1 MYPTLYYLLQVLVC
15 SAVLMVYYLLVLRN
29 KKFHQY
35 NRFYLLGVALVSWI
49 VPLIKIFWQQERS
62 GVRQVDLL
70 NVVAVNNSEM
80 EAMVTSQQHSL
91 DWVSLLPHLYVG
103 VSVFLAV
110 AMLISLYRIYKIYTT
125 HECSNLQQFYL
136 VMTRV
141 KGTPFS
147 FFSYIFW
154 NAEIDIQTPAGKQ
167 ILQHELTHV
176 KQYHSIDKIVIQL
189 NLIAGW
195 FNPFFWLLK
204 KELDMIHEFIAD
216 KKSVEHGDTAS
227 LAQMLLTT
235 AYPGQQFPLTNP
247 FFFSPIKRRLKML
260 TNTKNPTFNY
270 LRRLIVL
277 PLLALVV
284 LLFAFRAKENTN
296 TVAPLSKTY
305 TVVLNPGHGGID
317 KGVIA
322 SDGTTEAQLT
332 LEIVRQI
339 QALNKNEKIKLVLTR
354 DADVMQSVVAVSEFA
369 NAQSPDLFV
378 SIHMNNIQNGSA
390 ANKAKYEGAEIY
402 MAAKEKAVDY
412 DANYKLANN
421 LAATL
426 QEVGTPFNGV
436 KTRKHG
442 IWVLQ
447 AVQCPSALIEAG
459 YLSNDKDLVKIKDAD
474 YQQKLAASILKGI
487 ENYLVDQERGASI
500 EVKDTTKKVMIVQ
513 GYKISPEDTLIAS
526 KGNNKSSVVI
536 KMDAAGAAGNAQK
549 PLFIL
554 DGEVISESV
563 MSVIDPNKIESINI
577 LKDASAVAVFGEKGK
592 GGVVQITTKKGAAGE
607 QLADGRIVIKGRA
620 LEEPR
625 KLEEKRIVISADT
638 IVSHGGTVFLKSD
651 NVAAD
656 AVQLNG
662 KTILLKSNNLKDV
675 EFMAKNFD
683 ASGNVIEKVKVEIQP
698 KGSSKNSPSLI
709 FIDGEKKTKKEL
721 DALSPDQIKS
731 VEVLKGESAIKEYGA
746 EAKDGV
752 IKITTKKKVN
762 L

>member
-1 MYPTLYYLLQVLVC
+1 
-15 SAVLMVYYLLVLRN
+15 MVYYLLVLRN

-103 VSVFLAV
+103 IAVFLAV

-176 KQYHSIDKIVIQL
+176 KQYHTIDKIVIQL

-216 KKSVEHGDTAS
+216 KKSVEHGDAAS

-260 TNTKNPTFNY
+260 TNVKNPSFSY
-270 LRRLIVL
+270 ARRIVVL
-277 PLLALVV
+277 PLLSIVV
-284 LLFAFRAKENTN
+284 LLFSFRTKEEKMI
-296 TVAPLSKTY
+296 AP
-305 TVVLNPGHGGID
+305 
-317 KGVIA
+317 
-322 SDGTTEAQLT
+322 
-332 LEIVRQI
+332 
-339 QALNKNEKIKLVLTR
+339 
-354 DADVMQSVVAVSEFA
+354 VS
-369 NAQSPDLFV
+369 
-378 SIHMNNIQNGSA
+378 M
-390 ANKAKYEGAEIY
+390 
-402 MAAKEKAVDY
+402 M
-412 DANYKLANN
+412 
-421 LAATL
+421 
-426 QEVGTPFNGV
+426 
-436 KTRKHG
+436 
-442 IWVLQ
+442 
-447 AVQCPSALIEAG
+447 
-459 YLSNDKDLVKIKDAD
+459 
-474 YQQKLAASILKGI
+474 
-487 ENYLVDQERGASI
+487 
-500 EVKDTTKKVMIVQ
+500 DTTKKVMIVQ

-536 KMDAAGAAGNAQK
+536 KMDAAGGVGNAQK

-563 MSVIDPNKIESINI
+563 MKVIDPTKIESINI
-577 LKDASAVAVFGEKGK
+577 LKDQAAVAVFGEKGK
-592 GGVVQITTKKGAAGE
+592 AGVVQITTKKGAAGE

-625 KLEEKRIVISADT
+625 KVEEKRIIIMADSVET
-638 IVSHGGTVFLKSD
+638 K
-651 NVAAD
+651 
-656 AVQLNG
+656 G
-662 KTILLKSNNLKDV
+662 KTVLLKSNNLKDV

-683 ASGNVIEKVKVEIQP
+683 GAGILVEEIKGNGKKSSITFSGSP
-698 KGSSKNSPSLI
+698 SGSTPSLI
-709 FIDGEKKTKKEL
+709 FVDGEKKTKKEL

-731 VEVLKGESAIKEYGA
+731 VQVIKGESAIKEYGA

-752 IKITTKKKVN
+752 IKITTKKKVD

>member
-35 NRFYLLGVALVSWI
+35 NRFYLLGVAFVSWV
-49 VPLIKIFWQQERS
+49 VPLIKIVWEQQHA

-70 NVVAVNNSEM
+70 TVVAAGNSEI
-80 EAMVTSQQHSL
+80 EALVASKQESL
-91 DWVSLLPHLYVG
+91 DWISLLPNLYVG
-103 VSVFLAV
+103 VSICLAI
-110 AMLISLYRIYKIYTT
+110 AMIISLYRIYKIYAT

-136 VMTRV
+136 VMTRE

-176 KQYHSIDKIVIQL
+176 KQYHSIDKIGMQL
-189 NLIAGW
+189 ILIVGW
-195 FNPFFWLLK
+195 FNPFFWLLR

-216 KKSVEHGDTAS
+216 KKSVENGDAAS

-260 TNTKNPTFNY
+260 TTNQNPTFNY
-270 LRRLIVL
+270 VRRLIAL
-277 PLLALVV
+277 PLLAVVV
-284 LLFAFRAKENTN
+284 LLFAFRAKENNN
-296 TVAPLSKTY
+296 TVTPLSKIY
-305 TVVLNPGHGGID
+305 TVVLNAGHGGID

-322 SDGTTEAQLT
+322 ADGTTEAQLT
-332 LEIVRQI
+332 LAIVNQM

-354 DADVMQSVVAVSEFA
+354 DADVTQSVVAVSEFA

-390 ANKAKYEGAEIY
+390 ANKTKYEGAEIY
-402 MAAKEKAVDY
+402 MAAKDKAVDY
-412 DANYKLANN
+412 DANYTLANH

-436 KTRKHG
+436 KTRGMG

-459 YLSNDKDLVKIKDAD
+459 YLSNNKDLAKMKDAG

-487 ENYLVDQERGASI
+487 ENYLSNQERGVST
-500 EVKDTTKKVMIVQ
+500 VVMDTIKKVMIVQ
-513 GYKISPEDTLIAS
+513 GYKISPEDTLIAAKEKS
-526 KGNNKSSVVI
+526 KSVVI
-536 KMDAAGAAGNAQK
+536 KMDGAGPSSNGQK

-563 MSVIDPNKIESINI
+563 MSVIDPTKIESINI
-577 LKDASAVAVFGEKGK
+577 LKDQAAVAVFGEKGK
-592 GGVVQITTKKGAAGE
+592 AGVVQITTKKGAAGE
-607 QLADGRIVIKGRA
+607 KLADGRIVIKGRV

-651 NVAAD
+651 NVATD
-656 AVQLNG
+656 AVELKG

-683 ASGNVIEKVKVEIQP
+683 GAGNVKEEVKVVIMEK
-698 KGSSKNSPSLI
+698 KGSSQNPPSLI
-709 FIDGEKKTKKEL
+709 FVDGEKKTKKEM

-731 VEVLKGESAIKEYGA
+731 VEVLKGDAAIKAYGA

-752 IKITTKKKVN
+752 IKITTKKKAN

>member
-176 KQYHSIDKIVIQL
+176 TQYHSIDKIVIQL

-216 KKSVEHGDTAS
+216 KKSVEHGDAAS

-260 TNTKNPTFNY
+260 TTNQNPTFNY
-270 LRRLIVL
+270 VRRLIAL
-277 PLLALVV
+277 PLLAVVV

-296 TVAPLSKTY
+296 VVAPLSKTY
-305 TVVLNPGHGGID
+305 TVVLNAGHGGDD
-317 KGVIA
+317 KGAIA
-322 SDGTTEAQLT
+322 ADGTTEAQLT
-332 LEIVRQI
+332 LAIVNQM
-339 QALNKNEKIKLVLTR
+339 QALNKNDKIKLVLTR
-354 DADVMQSVVAVSEFA
+354 DADVTQSVVAVSEFA

-378 SIHMNNIQNGSA
+378 SIHLNNAEGSS
-390 ANKAKYEGAEIY
+390 ANKTKYEGAEIY
-402 MAAKEKAVDY
+402 MAAKDKAVDY

-426 QEVGTPFNGV
+426 QEAGTPFNGV
-436 KTRKHG
+436 KTRNKG

-459 YLSNDKDLVKIKDAD
+459 YLSNNKELAKIKDAD
-474 YQQKLAASILKGI
+474 YQKKLAASILRGI
-487 ENYLVDQERGASI
+487 ENYLIDQEKGASI

-536 KMDAAGAAGNAQK
+536 KMDAAGGAGIAQK

-563 MSVIDPNKIESINI
+563 IESVMKVIDPTKIESINI
-577 LKDASAVAVFGEKGK
+577 LKDQAAVAVFGEKGK
-592 GGVVQITTKKGAAGE
+592 AGVVQITTKKGAAGE

-625 KLEEKRIVISADT
+625 KVEEKRIIIMADSVET
-638 IVSHGGTVFLKSD
+638 K
-651 NVAAD
+651 
-656 AVQLNG
+656 G
-662 KTILLKSNNLKDV
+662 KTVLLKSNNLKDV

-683 ASGNVIEKVKVEIQP
+683 GDGNVVVET
-698 KGSSKNSPSLI
+698 KGNGKKSGITFSGSPSGSTPGLI
-709 FIDGEKKTKKEL
+709 LIDGEKKTKKEL

-731 VEVLKGESAIKEYGA
+731 VQVLKGESVIKEYGP

-752 IKITTKKKVN
+752 IKITTKKKVD

>member
-35 NRFYLLGVALVSWI
+35 NRFYLLGVALISWI

-70 NVVAVNNSEM
+70 NVVATNNSEM
-80 EAMVTSQQHSL
+80 EALVTAKQESL
-91 DWVSLLPHLYVG
+91 DLLSLLPNFYVG
-103 VSVFLAV
+103 VSICLAV
-110 AMLISLYRIYKIYTT
+110 AMLVSLYRIYKIYRE
-125 HECSNLQQFYL
+125 HECTNLQQFYL

-176 KQYHSIDKIVIQL
+176 KQYHSIDKIVMQL
-189 NLIAGW
+189 NLIVGW

-216 KKSVEHGDTAS
+216 KKSVENGDAAS

-235 AYPGQQFPLTNP
+235 AYPGQQFSLTNP

-277 PLLALVV
+277 PLLAVVV
-284 LLFAFRAKENTN
+284 LLFAFRAKENN
-296 TVAPLSKTY
+296 NAVAPLSKTY
-305 TVVLNPGHGGID
+305 TVVLNAGHGGGD
-317 KGVIA
+317 KGAIA
-322 SDGTTEAQLT
+322 ADGTTEAQLT
-332 LEIVRQI
+332 LAIVHQM
-339 QALNKNEKIKLVLTR
+339 QALNKNDKIKLVLTR
-354 DADVMQSVVAVSEFA
+354 DADITQSVVAVSDFA

-378 SIHMNNIQNGSA
+378 SIHLNNVEGTS
-390 ANKAKYEGAEIY
+390 ANKNKYEGAEIY
-402 MAAKEKAVDY
+402 MASKDKAVNY

-426 QEVGTPFNGV
+426 QEAGTPFNGV
-436 KTRKHG
+436 KTRNNG

-459 YLSNDKDLVKIKDAD
+459 YLSNNKELAKIKEAG

-487 ENYLVDQERGASI
+487 ENYLVDQEKGMGSVVI
-500 EVKDTTKKVMIVQ
+500 DTIKKAIRVQ
-513 GYKISPEDTLIAS
+513 GFKISPEDTLIAS
-526 KGNNKSSVVI
+526 KENSRTVVI
-536 KMDAAGAAGNAQK
+536 KMDAAGGANNGQK
-549 PLFIL
+549 PLYVL
-554 DGEVISESV
+554 DGEIISESI
-563 MSVIDPNKIESINI
+563 MKVIDPNKIEAINV
-577 LKDASAVAVFGEKGK
+577 LKGPSATSLYGDKGK
-592 GGVVQITTKKGAAGE
+592 DGVIMITTKTGNAGKDDRGPIVVQGYKIDKQAAGK
-607 QLADGRIVIKGRA
+607 DGKIEIV
-620 LEEPR
+620 
-625 KLEEKRIVISADT
+625 ADT
-638 IVSHGGTVFLKSD
+638 VMA
-651 NVAAD
+651 NV
-656 AVQLNG
+656 NS
-662 KTILLKSNNLKDV
+662 ILIKSNNLSD
-675 EFMAKNFD
+675 AK
-683 ASGNVIEKVKVEIQP
+683 SM
-698 KGSSKNSPSLI
+698 SKNMDEVTVVQGSKIVVKTEGKKVPALI
-709 FIDGEKKTKKEL
+709 FVDGEKMTQKEM

-731 VEVLKGESAIKEYGA
+731 VEILKGDAAIKAYGA

>member
-1 MYPTLYYLLQVLVC
+1 
-15 SAVLMVYYLLVLRN
+15 
-29 KKFHQY
+29 
-35 NRFYLLGVALVSWI
+35 
-49 VPLIKIFWQQERS
+49 
-62 GVRQVDLL
+62 
-70 NVVAVNNSEM
+70 
-80 EAMVTSQQHSL
+80 
-91 DWVSLLPHLYVG
+91 
-103 VSVFLAV
+103 
-110 AMLISLYRIYKIYTT
+110 
-125 HECSNLQQFYL
+125 
-136 VMTRV
+136 MTRE

-176 KQYHSIDKIVIQL
+176 TQYHSIDKIVIQL

-216 KKSVEHGDTAS
+216 KKSVEHGDAAS

-277 PLLALVV
+277 PLLAVVV
-284 LLFAFRAKENTN
+284 LLFAFRAKENTSA
-296 TVAPLSKTY
+296 VAPLSKTY

-317 KGVIA
+317 KGAIA
-322 SDGTTEAQLT
+322 SDGTTESQLS

-339 QALNKNEKIKLVLTR
+339 QALNKNDKIKLVLTR

-378 SIHMNNIQNGSA
+378 SIHLNNAEGTS
-390 ANKAKYEGAEIY
+390 ANKTKYEGAEIY
-402 MAAKEKAVDY
+402 MAAKDKAVDY

-426 QEVGTPFNGV
+426 QEAGTPFNGV
-436 KTRKHG
+436 KTRNKG

-459 YLSNDKDLVKIKDAD
+459 YLSNNKELAKIKDAD
-474 YQQKLAASILKGI
+474 YQKKLAASILRGI
-487 ENYLVDQERGASI
+487 ENYLIDQEKGASI
-500 EVKDTTKKVMIVQ
+500 EVRDTTKKVMIVQ

-536 KMDAAGAAGNAQK
+536 KMDAAGGTSNGQK

-592 GGVVQITTKKGAAGE
+592 GGVVQITTKKGKTNDAPAT
-607 QLADGRIVIKGRA
+607 GRIVVRGMPLDNSRTFDERVLI
-620 LEEPR
+620 
-625 KLEEKRIVISADT
+625 ISDT
-638 IVSHGGTVFLKSD
+638 IQSS
-651 NVAAD
+651 
-656 AVQLNG
+656 G

-675 EFMAKNFD
+675 EFMAKGLSEAD
-683 ASGNVIEKVKVEIQP
+683 KKSGVTFSGV
-698 KGSSKNSPSLI
+698 SLI
-709 FIDGEKKTKKEL
+709 LIDGEKKTKKEL

-731 VEVLKGESAIKEYGA
+731 VQILKGDALIKEYGPD
-746 EAKDGV
+746 AKNGV
-752 IKITTKKKVN
+752 MKISTKKKAD

>member
-1 MYPTLYYLLQVLVC
+1 
-15 SAVLMVYYLLVLRN
+15 
-29 KKFHQY
+29 
-35 NRFYLLGVALVSWI
+35 
-49 VPLIKIFWQQERS
+49 
-62 GVRQVDLL
+62 
-70 NVVAVNNSEM
+70 
-80 EAMVTSQQHSL
+80 
-91 DWVSLLPHLYVG
+91 
-103 VSVFLAV
+103 
-110 AMLISLYRIYKIYTT
+110 
-125 HECSNLQQFYL
+125 
-136 VMTRV
+136 MTRV

-176 KQYHSIDKIVIQL
+176 TQYHSIDKIVIQL

-216 KKSVEHGDTAS
+216 KKSVEHGDAAS

-277 PLLALVV
+277 PLLAVVV
-284 LLFAFRAKENTN
+284 LLFAFRAKENASA
-296 TVAPLSKTY
+296 VAPLLKTY

-317 KGVIA
+317 KGAIA
-322 SDGTTEAQLT
+322 SDGTTESQLS
-332 LEIVRQI
+332 LEVVRQM
-339 QALNKNEKIKLVLTR
+339 QALNKNDKIKLVLTR
-354 DADVMQSVVAVSEFA
+354 DADVFQSVVAVSEFA

-378 SIHMNNIQNGSA
+378 SIHLNNAEGTS
-390 ANKAKYEGAEIY
+390 ANKTKYEGAEIY
-402 MAAKEKAVDY
+402 MAAKDKAVDY

-426 QEVGTPFNGV
+426 KEAGTPFNGV
-436 KTRKHG
+436 KTRNKG

-459 YLSNDKDLVKIKDAD
+459 YLSNNKELAKIKDAD
-474 YQQKLAASILKGI
+474 YQKKLAASILRGI
-487 ENYLVDQERGASI
+487 ENYLIDQEKGASI

-536 KMDAAGAAGNAQK
+536 KMDAAGGTGNAQK

-592 GGVVQITTKKGAAGE
+592 GGVVQITTKKGKTNDAPAT
-607 QLADGRIVIKGRA
+607 GRIVVRGMPLDNSKV
-620 LEEPR
+620 LEER
-625 KLEEKRIVISADT
+625 VL
-638 IVSHGGTVFLKSD
+638 IVSDTVQLNGKTVFVKSD
-651 NVAAD
+651 NVADD
-656 AVQLNG
+656 AVELKG

-683 ASGNVIEKVKVEIQP
+683 GAGIVVEEKKGNGKKSGITFS
-698 KGSSKNSPSLI
+698 GSPSGSTPGLI
-709 FIDGEKKTKKEL
+709 LIDGEKKTKKEL

-731 VEVLKGESAIKEYGA
+731 VQVLKGESVIKEYGA

>member
-15 SAVLMVYYLLVLRN
+15 SAVLMVYYLILLRN

-70 NVVAVNNSEM
+70 NVVAVNNSEI
-80 EAMVTSQQHSL
+80 EAMVTSRQHSL

-110 AMLISLYRIYKIYTT
+110 AMLVSLYRIYKIYTT

-176 KQYHSIDKIVIQL
+176 TQYHSIDKIVIQL

-216 KKSVEHGDTAS
+216 KKSVEHGDAAS

-260 TNTKNPTFNY
+260 TNVKNPSFSY
-270 LRRLIVL
+270 ARRIVVL
-277 PLLALVV
+277 PLLSIVV
-284 LLFAFRAKENTN
+284 LLFSFRTKEEKMT
-296 TVAPLSKTY
+296 AP
-305 TVVLNPGHGGID
+305 
-317 KGVIA
+317 
-322 SDGTTEAQLT
+322 
-332 LEIVRQI
+332 
-339 QALNKNEKIKLVLTR
+339 
-354 DADVMQSVVAVSEFA
+354 VS
-369 NAQSPDLFV
+369 
-378 SIHMNNIQNGSA
+378 M
-390 ANKAKYEGAEIY
+390 
-402 MAAKEKAVDY
+402 M
-412 DANYKLANN
+412 
-421 LAATL
+421 
-426 QEVGTPFNGV
+426 
-436 KTRKHG
+436 
-442 IWVLQ
+442 
-447 AVQCPSALIEAG
+447 
-459 YLSNDKDLVKIKDAD
+459 
-474 YQQKLAASILKGI
+474 
-487 ENYLVDQERGASI
+487 
-500 EVKDTTKKVMIVQ
+500 DTTKKVMIVQ

-536 KMDAAGAAGNAQK
+536 KMDGAGLANQFVWSGEGSSNNGQK

-563 MSVIDPNKIESINI
+563 MKVIDPNKIESIGI

-592 GGVVQITTKKGAAGE
+592 GGVVQITTKKGKTNDAPAA
-607 QLADGRIVIKGRA
+607 GRIVLRGVPTDNSKV
-620 LEEPR
+620 LKE
-625 KLEEKRIVISADT
+625 LVVINTDT
-638 IVSHGGTVFLKSD
+638 
-651 NVAAD
+651 
-656 AVQLNG
+656 VQLNG
-662 KTILLKSNNLKDV
+662 KTVFVKSNNLKDG
-675 EFMAKNFD
+675 EFMATNFD
-683 ASGNVIEKVKVEIQP
+683 GAGNVIEKVKVEIQP

-709 FIDGEKKTKKEL
+709 FVDGEKKTKKEL

-731 VEVLKGESAIKEYGA
+731 VEVLKGESAIKAYGPD
-746 EAKDGV
+746 AKDGV
-752 IKITTKKKVN
+752 IKITTKKKVD

>member
-1 MYPTLYYLLQVLVC
+1 
-15 SAVLMVYYLLVLRN
+15 
-29 KKFHQY
+29 
-35 NRFYLLGVALVSWI
+35 
-49 VPLIKIFWQQERS
+49 
-62 GVRQVDLL
+62 
-70 NVVAVNNSEM
+70 
-80 EAMVTSQQHSL
+80 
-91 DWVSLLPHLYVG
+91 
-103 VSVFLAV
+103 
-110 AMLISLYRIYKIYTT
+110 
-125 HECSNLQQFYL
+125 
-136 VMTRV
+136 MTRV

-176 KQYHSIDKIVIQL
+176 KQYHSIDKIVMQL
-189 NLIAGW
+189 NLIVGW
-195 FNPFFWLLK
+195 FNPFFWLLR

-216 KKSVEHGDTAS
+216 KKSVENGDAAS

-235 AYPGQQFPLTNP
+235 AYPGQQFSLTNP

-277 PLLALVV
+277 PLLAVVV
-284 LLFAFRAKENTN
+284 LLFAFRAKENASAT
-296 TVAPLSKTY
+296 APLSKTY
-305 TVVLNPGHGGID
+305 TVVLNAGHGGGD
-317 KGVIA
+317 KGAIA

-332 LEIVRQI
+332 LAIVNQM
-339 QALNKNEKIKLVLTR
+339 QALNKNDKIKLVLTR
-354 DADVMQSVVAVSEFA
+354 DADVTQSVVAVSEFA

-378 SIHMNNIQNGSA
+378 SIHLNNAEGTS

-402 MAAKEKAVDY
+402 MAAKDKAVNY

-426 QEVGTPFNGV
+426 QEAGTPFNGV
-436 KTRKHG
+436 KTRNNG

-459 YLSNDKDLVKIKDAD
+459 YLSNNKELAKIKDAG

-487 ENYLVDQERGASI
+487 ENYLVDQERGTYAV
-500 EVKDTTKKVMIVQ
+500 VKDTTKKVMIVQ

-536 KMDAAGAAGNAQK
+536 KMDGAGGTSNGQK

-592 GGVVQITTKKGAAGE
+592 GGVVQITTKKGGGVEAPAT
-607 QLADGRIVIKGRA
+607 GRIVVRGMQLDNSK
-620 LEEPR
+620 
-625 KLEEKRIVISADT
+625 VIISDT
-638 IVSHGGTVFLKSD
+638 VQVS
-651 NVAAD
+651 
-656 AVQLNG
+656 G

-683 ASGNVIEKVKVEIQP
+683 GAGIVVEETKGNGKKSGITFS
-698 KGSSKNSPSLI
+698 GSPSGSTPALI
-709 FIDGEKKTKKEL
+709 LIDGEKKTKKEL

-731 VEVLKGESAIKEYGA
+731 VQVLKGESVIKEYGA

>member
-35 NRFYLLGVALVSWI
+35 NRFYLLGVALISWI

-70 NVVAVNNSEM
+70 NVVATNNSEM
-80 EAMVTSQQHSL
+80 EALVTAKQESL
-91 DWVSLLPHLYVG
+91 DLLSLLPNFYVG
-103 VSVFLAV
+103 VSICLAV
-110 AMLISLYRIYKIYTT
+110 AMLVSLYRIYKIYRE
-125 HECSNLQQFYL
+125 HECTNLQQFYL

-176 KQYHSIDKIVIQL
+176 KQYHSIDKIVMQL
-189 NLIAGW
+189 NLIVGW

-216 KKSVEHGDTAS
+216 KKSVENGDAAS

-235 AYPGQQFPLTNP
+235 AYPGQQFSLTNP

-277 PLLALVV
+277 PLLAVVV
-284 LLFAFRAKENTN
+284 LLFAFRAKENN
-296 TVAPLSKTY
+296 NVVAPLSKTY
-305 TVVLNPGHGGID
+305 TVVLNAGHGGGD
-317 KGVIA
+317 KGAIA
-322 SDGTTEAQLT
+322 ADGTTEAQLT
-332 LEIVRQI
+332 LAIVHQM
-339 QALNKNEKIKLVLTR
+339 QALNKNDKIKLVLTR
-354 DADVMQSVVAVSEFA
+354 DADITQSVVAVSDFA

-378 SIHMNNIQNGSA
+378 SIHLNNVEGTS
-390 ANKAKYEGAEIY
+390 ANKNKYEGAEIY
-402 MAAKEKAVDY
+402 MASKDKAVNY

-426 QEVGTPFNGV
+426 QEAGTPFNGV
-436 KTRKHG
+436 KTRNNG

-459 YLSNDKDLVKIKDAD
+459 YLSNNKELAKIKDAG

-487 ENYLVDQERGASI
+487 ENYLVDQEKGMGSVVI
-500 EVKDTTKKVMIVQ
+500 DTIKKAIRVQ
-513 GYKISPEDTLIAS
+513 GFKISPEDTLIAS
-526 KGNNKSSVVI
+526 KENSKTVVI
-536 KMDAAGAAGNAQK
+536 KMDGAGGANYGQK
-549 PLFIL
+549 PLYVL
-554 DGEVISESV
+554 DGEIISESI
-563 MSVIDPNKIESINI
+563 MKVIDPNKIEAINV
-577 LKDASAVAVFGEKGK
+577 LKGPSATSLYGDKGK
-592 GGVVQITTKKGAAGE
+592 DGVIMITTKAGNAGKDDRGPIVVRGYKIDKQAAGK
-607 QLADGRIVIKGRA
+607 DGKIEIV
-620 LEEPR
+620 
-625 KLEEKRIVISADT
+625 ADT
-638 IVSHGGTVFLKSD
+638 VMA
-651 NVAAD
+651 NV
-656 AVQLNG
+656 NS
-662 KTILLKSNNLKDV
+662 ILIKSNNLSD
-675 EFMAKNFD
+675 AK
-683 ASGNVIEKVKVEIQP
+683 SM
-698 KGSSKNSPSLI
+698 SKNMDEVTVVQGSKIVVKTEGKKVPALI
-709 FIDGEKKTKKEL
+709 FVDGEKMTQKEM

-731 VEVLKGESAIKEYGA
+731 VEILKGDAAIKAYGA

>member
-70 NVVAVNNSEM
+70 NVVAVNNSEI
-80 EAMVTSQQHSL
+80 EAMVTSRQHSL

-110 AMLISLYRIYKIYTT
+110 AMLVSLYRIYKIYTT
-125 HECSNLQQFYL
+125 HECTNLQQFYL

-176 KQYHSIDKIVIQL
+176 TQYHSIDKILIQL

-390 ANKAKYEGAEIY
+390 ANKAKYEGSEIY

-426 QEVGTPFNGV
+426 QEIGTPFNGV
-436 KTRKHG
+436 KTREKG

-459 YLSNDKDLVKIKDAD
+459 YLSNNKELAKIKDAD
-474 YQQKLAASILKGI
+474 YQKKLAASILRGI
-487 ENYLVDQERGASI
+487 ENYLIDQEKGASM
-500 EVKDTTKKVMIVQ
+500 EVRDTTKKVMIVQ

-526 KGNNKSSVVI
+526 KGSNKSSVVI
-536 KMDAAGAAGNAQK
+536 KMDAAGGANNGQK
-549 PLFIL
+549 PLYVL
-554 DGEVISESV
+554 DGEVISESI
-563 MSVIDPNKIESINI
+563 MKVIDPNKIEAINV
-577 LKDASAVAVFGEKGK
+577 LKGPSASSLYGDKGK
-592 GGVVQITTKKGAAGE
+592 DGVIMITTKKGNAGKEDRGPIVVQGYKIDKQAAGK
-607 QLADGRIVIKGRA
+607 DGKIEIV
-620 LEEPR
+620 
-625 KLEEKRIVISADT
+625 ADT
-638 IVSHGGTVFLKSD
+638 VVI
-651 NVAAD
+651 A
-656 AVQLNG
+656 NG
-662 KTILLKSNNLKDV
+662 KTVFIKSNNLKDG
-675 EFMAKNFD
+675 EFMATNFD
-683 ASGNVIEKVKVEIQP
+683 GAGNVIEKVKVEIQP

-731 VEVLKGESAIKEYGA
+731 VQVLKGESVIKEYGP

-752 IKITTKKKVN
+752 IKITTKKKVD

>member
-103 VSVFLAV
+103 ISVFLAV
-110 AMLISLYRIYKIYTT
+110 AMLVSLYRIYKIYTT

-136 VMTRV
+136 IMTHE

-147 FFSYIFW
+147 FFNYIFW

-176 KQYHSIDKIVIQL
+176 TQYHSIDKIVIQL

-216 KKSVEHGDTAS
+216 KKSVEHGDAAS

-260 TNTKNPTFNY
+260 TNVKNPSFSY
-270 LRRLIVL
+270 ARRIVVL
-277 PLLALVV
+277 PLLSIVV
-284 LLFAFRAKENTN
+284 LLFSFRTKEEKMI
-296 TVAPLSKTY
+296 AP
-305 TVVLNPGHGGID
+305 
-317 KGVIA
+317 
-322 SDGTTEAQLT
+322 
-332 LEIVRQI
+332 
-339 QALNKNEKIKLVLTR
+339 
-354 DADVMQSVVAVSEFA
+354 VS
-369 NAQSPDLFV
+369 
-378 SIHMNNIQNGSA
+378 M
-390 ANKAKYEGAEIY
+390 
-402 MAAKEKAVDY
+402 M
-412 DANYKLANN
+412 
-421 LAATL
+421 
-426 QEVGTPFNGV
+426 
-436 KTRKHG
+436 
-442 IWVLQ
+442 
-447 AVQCPSALIEAG
+447 
-459 YLSNDKDLVKIKDAD
+459 
-474 YQQKLAASILKGI
+474 
-487 ENYLVDQERGASI
+487 
-500 EVKDTTKKVMIVQ
+500 DTTKKVMIVQ

-536 KMDAAGAAGNAQK
+536 KMDAAGGAGNAQK

-563 MSVIDPNKIESINI
+563 MKVIDPTKIESINI

-592 GGVVQITTKKGAAGE
+592 GGVVQITTKEGKNNDAPAT
-607 QLADGRIVIKGRA
+607 GRIVVRGMPLDNSRTLDERVLI
-620 LEEPR
+620 
-625 KLEEKRIVISADT
+625 ISDT
-638 IVSHGGTVFLKSD
+638 
-651 NVAAD
+651 
-656 AVQLNG
+656 VQLNG
-662 KTILLKSNNLKDV
+662 KTVLFKSNNLKDV
-675 EFMAKNFD
+675 QFMEKNLEE
-683 ASGNVIEKVKVEIQP
+683 AGKKSGITFS
-698 KGSSKNSPSLI
+698 GSPSGSTPALI
-709 FIDGEKKTKKEL
+709 LIDGEKKTKKEL

-731 VEVLKGESAIKEYGA
+731 VQVLKGDALIKEYGP

-752 IKITTKKKVN
+752 IKITTKKKVD

>member
-80 EAMVTSQQHSL
+80 EAMVTSKQESL
-91 DWVSLLPHLYVG
+91 DWVSLLPNLYVG

-110 AMLISLYRIYKIYTT
+110 AMVVSLYRIYKIYTT
-125 HECSNLQQFYL
+125 HECNNLQQFYL
-136 VMTRV
+136 VMTRE

-176 KQYHSIDKIVIQL
+176 TQYHSIDKIVIQL

-260 TNTKNPTFNY
+260 TNVKNPSFSY
-270 LRRLIVL
+270 ARRIVAL
-277 PLLALVV
+277 PLLSIVV
-284 LLFAFRAKENTN
+284 LLFSFRTKE
-296 TVAPLSKTY
+296 
-305 TVVLNPGHGGID
+305 
-317 KGVIA
+317 
-322 SDGTTEAQLT
+322 
-332 LEIVRQI
+332 
-339 QALNKNEKIKLVLTR
+339 EKII
-354 DADVMQSVVAVSEFA
+354 A
-369 NAQSPDLFV
+369 PV
-378 SIHMNNIQNGSA
+378 SIM
-390 ANKAKYEGAEIY
+390 
-402 MAAKEKAVDY
+402 
-412 DANYKLANN
+412 
-421 LAATL
+421 
-426 QEVGTPFNGV
+426 
-436 KTRKHG
+436 
-442 IWVLQ
+442 
-447 AVQCPSALIEAG
+447 
-459 YLSNDKDLVKIKDAD
+459 
-474 YQQKLAASILKGI
+474 
-487 ENYLVDQERGASI
+487 
-500 EVKDTTKKVMIVQ
+500 DTTKKVMIVQ

-526 KGNNKSSVVI
+526 KGNNKSIVI
-536 KMDAAGAAGNAQK
+536 KMDGAGAGSNGQK

-554 DGEVISESV
+554 DGEVISESI
-563 MSVIDPNKIESINI
+563 MKVIDPNKIEAINV
-577 LKDASAVAVFGEKGK
+577 LKGPSASSLYGDKGK
-592 GGVVQITTKKGAAGE
+592 DGVIMITTKKGNAGKEDSGPIVVQGYKIDKQAAGK
-607 QLADGRIVIKGRA
+607 DGKIEIV
-620 LEEPR
+620 
-625 KLEEKRIVISADT
+625 ADT
-638 IVSHGGTVFLKSD
+638 VVM
-651 NVAAD
+651 A
-656 AVQLNG
+656 NG
-662 KTILLKSNNLKDV
+662 KTVFIKSPNLKDG

-683 ASGNVIEKVKVEIQP
+683 ASGNVIEKVKVEIQE
-698 KGSSKNSPSLI
+698 KGGSKTSPSLI
-709 FIDGEKKTKKEL
+709 FVDGEKKTKKEM

-731 VEVLKGESAIKEYGA
+731 VEILKGEAAIKAYGPD
-746 EAKDGV
+746 AKDGV
-752 IKITTKKKVN
+752 IKITTKKKVD

>member
-1 MYPTLYYLLQVLVC
+1 
-15 SAVLMVYYLLVLRN
+15 
-29 KKFHQY
+29 
-35 NRFYLLGVALVSWI
+35 
-49 VPLIKIFWQQERS
+49 
-62 GVRQVDLL
+62 
-70 NVVAVNNSEM
+70 
-80 EAMVTSQQHSL
+80 
-91 DWVSLLPHLYVG
+91 
-103 VSVFLAV
+103 
-110 AMLISLYRIYKIYTT
+110 
-125 HECSNLQQFYL
+125 
-136 VMTRV
+136 
-141 KGTPFS
+141 
-147 FFSYIFW
+147 
-154 NAEIDIQTPAGKQ
+154 
-167 ILQHELTHV
+167 
-176 KQYHSIDKIVIQL
+176 
-189 NLIAGW
+189 
-195 FNPFFWLLK
+195 
-204 KELDMIHEFIAD
+204 
-216 KKSVEHGDTAS
+216 
-227 LAQMLLTT
+227 
-235 AYPGQQFPLTNP
+235 
-247 FFFSPIKRRLKML
+247 
-260 TNTKNPTFNY
+260 
-270 LRRLIVL
+270 VL
-277 PLLALVV
+277 PLLAVVV
-284 LLFAFRAKENTN
+284 LLFAFRAKENTSA
-296 TVAPLSKTY
+296 VAPLSKTY

-317 KGVIA
+317 KGAIA
-322 SDGTTEAQLT
+322 SDGTTESQLS
-332 LEIVRQI
+332 LEIVRQM

-354 DADVMQSVVAVSEFA
+354 NTDVFQSVVAVTEFA

-378 SIHMNNIQNGSA
+378 SIHLNNAEGTS
-390 ANKAKYEGAEIY
+390 ANKTKYEGAEIY
-402 MAAKEKAVDY
+402 MAAKDKAVDY

-421 LAATL
+421 LAATF
-426 QEVGTPFNGV
+426 QEIGTTFNGV
-436 KTRKHG
+436 KTRNKG

-459 YLSNDKDLVKIKDAD
+459 YLSNNKELAKIKDAD
-474 YQQKLAASILKGI
+474 YQKKLAASILRGI
-487 ENYLVDQERGASI
+487 ENYLIDQEIGASI
-500 EVKDTTKKVMIVQ
+500 EVRDTTKKVMIVQ

-526 KGNNKSSVVI
+526 KGNNKSVVI
-536 KMDAAGAAGNAQK
+536 KMDAAGGTSNGQK

-683 ASGNVIEKVKVEIQP
+683 ASGNVIEKVKVEIQE
-698 KGSSKNSPSLI
+698 KGGSKTSPSLI
-709 FIDGEKKTKKEL
+709 FVDGKKTTQKEM

-731 VEVLKGESAIKEYGA
+731 VEILKGESAIKAYGPD
-746 EAKDGV
+746 AKDGV

>member
-35 NRFYLLGVALVSWI
+35 NRFYLLGVAFVSWM
-49 VPLIKIFWQQERS
+49 VPLIKIIWEQERS

-70 NVVAVNNSEM
+70 TVVAANNSEM
-80 EAMVTSQQHSL
+80 EAMVTSQQQSL
-91 DWVSLLPHLYVG
+91 DWVSLLPNLYMAVCI
-103 VSVFLAV
+103 FLLS
-110 AMLISLYRIYKIYTT
+110 AMLVSLYRIYKIYTT

-136 VMTRV
+136 VMTRE

-176 KQYHSIDKIVIQL
+176 KQYHSIDKIGVQL
-189 NLIAGW
+189 ILIVGW

-216 KKSVEHGDTAS
+216 KKSVEHGDAAS

-277 PLLALVV
+277 PLLAVVV

-296 TVAPLSKTY
+296 TIVPLSKTY
-305 TVVLNPGHGGID
+305 TVVLNAGHGGED
-317 KGVIA
+317 KGAIA
-322 SDGTTEAQLT
+322 SDGTTEAQLS

-354 DADVMQSVVAVSEFA
+354 DVDVTQSVVAVSEFA

-378 SIHMNNIQNGSA
+378 SIHMNNIDGSA

-402 MAAKEKAVDY
+402 MASKEKAVNY
-412 DANYKLANN
+412 DANYKLANY

-426 QEVGTPFNGV
+426 QEVSTPFNGV
-436 KTRKHG
+436 KTRNKG
-442 IWVLQ
+442 IWVLE

-459 YLSNDKDLVKIKDAD
+459 YLSNTKELAKIKDAD

-487 ENYLVDQERGASI
+487 ENYLSNQERGTSNVVI
-500 EVKDTTKKVMIVQ
+500 DTTKKVMIVQ

-526 KGNNKSSVVI
+526 KGNNKASVVI
-536 KMDAAGAAGNAQK
+536 KMDGAGGGSNGQK

-563 MSVIDPNKIESINI
+563 MKVIDPNKIESINI
-577 LKDASAVAVFGEKGK
+577 LKDASAIAVFGEKGK
-592 GGVVQITTKKGAAGE
+592 GGVVQITTKKGGSEDAA
-607 QLADGRIVIKGRA
+607 ATGRIVVRGVPLDNSKI
-620 LEEPR
+620 LEER
-625 KLEEKRIVISADT
+625 VLIISDT
-638 IVSHGGTVFLKSD
+638 
-651 NVAAD
+651 
-656 AVQLNG
+656 VQLNG
-662 KTILLKSNNLKDV
+662 KTVLFKSNSLKDIQFMEKGLV
-675 EFMAKNFD
+675 E
-683 ASGNVIEKVKVEIQP
+683 SGKKSGVTFSV
-698 KGSSKNSPSLI
+698 GSDFKESPSLI
-709 FIDGEKKTKKEL
+709 LIDGEKKTKKEM
-721 DALSPDQIKS
+721 DAMSPDQIKS
-731 VEVLKGESAIKEYGA
+731 VEILKGDAAIKAYGA